1 MSGLFSW
8 FGQMWQSLRLAADLS
23 ADSTTTDELDSS
35 DPCYLFA
42 DALDEE
48 MRRMDEQNQRISDLL
63 DQFWK
68 CRQKQSA
75 AESVGTEDPTFQR
88 WQTAAANK
96 MGAVGLLKT
105 SASRVRQ
112 VVAEI
117 DSIGQVE

>member
-1 MSGLFSW
+1 MALFNW

-35 DPCYLFA
+35 DPCHLFA

-63 DQFWK
+63 DQFWN
-68 CRQKQSA
+68 CRQKH
-75 AESVGTEDPTFQR
+75 ESVGTEDPTFQR

-117 DSIGQVE
+117 DSIGRTEQ